1 MRALGDFTSSI
12 GELVEPGM
20 PAVISSPQGHF
31 DYTRGTE
38 HQVWIA
44 GGIGVAPM
52 LSWLRSAEPGALP
65 HRVDFFYTARGPAPL
80 ADEVAHLAG
89 HHEELHLHL
98 IDTVTSPRLTAEQIL
113 ATAAVEARQLSAFLC
128 GPEQMVN
135 TIQRDL
141 VRAGVKP
148 ANVHREFYNLR

>member
-1 MRALGDFTSSI
+1 
-12 GELVEPGM
+12 M

-38 HQVWIA
+38 HQIWVA

-52 LSWLRSAEPGALP
+52 LSWLRSAEVGALP
-65 HRVDFFYTARGPAPL
+65 RRVDFFYTARGPAPL
-80 ADEVAHLAG
+80 ADEVAHLAE
-89 HHEELHLHL
+89 HHEEMHLHF
-98 IDTVTSPRLTAEQIL
+98 IDTETSPRLTAEQAL
-113 ATAAVEARQLSAFLC
+113 GHAGVDVRALSAFLC
-128 GPEQMVN
+128 GPEPMVN
-135 TIQRDL
+135 AIQRDL